1 MVFMLLSITNHDDVR
16 GKAGQRVL
24 DRGAEGLEQGAQ
36 NVIARPVEVRPLTGI
51 GEVVRHVVM
60 RCAEEAGRSEYIGV
74 AWVAKLTGKGKV
86 SAVGQA
92 ALDRPSLRR
101 QRLPLRRTGDSGTS
115 KDVNFISVSPH
126 LWWGKH

>member
-16 GKAGQRVL
+16 GKAGQGVL

-51 GEVVRHVVM
+51 GEVVVRHIVVM

-92 ALDRPSLRR
+92 ALDRRSLRR
-101 QRLPLRRTGDSGTS
+101 QRLPL
-115 KDVNFISVSPH
+115 
-126 LWWGKH
+126 